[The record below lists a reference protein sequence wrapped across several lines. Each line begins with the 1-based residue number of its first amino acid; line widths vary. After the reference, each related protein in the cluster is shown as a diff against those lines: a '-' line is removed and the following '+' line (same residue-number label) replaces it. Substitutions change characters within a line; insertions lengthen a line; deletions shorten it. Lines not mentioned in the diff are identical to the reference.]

1 MTGEQIKPR
10 HRGTHSAVDP
20 EMDDQLSRL
29 RRKLSRELA
38 QSEHDAMIH
47 PLREAR
53 RLGNI
58 PPAAALRA
66 IAAHAAHLRPRLD
79 ALLLRHQPFGIR
91 VGRWVARVFSGLR
104 HFFVD
109 RLLSAERSYRGTLLG
124 LAHGLDTARLLRE
137 VAHRGE
143 ELRLFRFC
151 DDLIAQREPL
161 IREAERTL
169 SWFAVHPG
177 TALASGMRLAIGGP
191 SDGSN
196 GTRNAR
202 FF

>member
-1 MTGEQIKPR
+1 
-10 HRGTHSAVDP
+10 
-20 EMDDQLSRL
+20 MDDDLSRL

-38 QSEHDAMIH
+38 QSEHDAMLH
-47 PLREAR
+47 TEREAR

-66 IAAHAAHLRPRLD
+66 ISAHATHLRPRLD
-79 ALLLRHQPFGIR
+79 ALLLRHQPLGIR
-91 VGRWVARVFSGLR
+91 VARWIARLFSGLR
-104 HFFVD
+104 HLFVD
-109 RLLSAERSYRGTLLG
+109 RLLRAERSYRGTLLG

-137 VAHRGE
+137 VAHRCE

-169 SWFAVHPG
+169 SWFAVHPDA
-177 TALASGMRLAIGGP
+177 ALTSGMRLAIEGQAG
-191 SDGSN
+191 